1 MKVERLNESYKE
13 LLLNH
18 VSLKAQNDEMLVRVG
33 LEQQFVLQ
41 GVTKGKLQEEDKKR
55 ARLGDRKRYDAEG
68 DATEK
73 VGLVQTARR

>member
-1 MKVERLNESYKE
+1 LKVERLNESYKE

-55 ARLGDRKRYDAEG
+55 ARLGNRKRYDAEG

-73 VGLVQTARR
+73 VGLVQTAGR